1 MNLQGKTALVT
12 GGAVRVGRALTL
24 ALARSGANVV
34 VHYNSSAGPAEE
46 TAAEARAL
54 GVEALIVQA
63 DLGNPEAVAG
73 LVRAV
78 EATFGGV
85 DILVNSASPF
95 VRKQL
100 HETTL
105 ADWHFVL
112 GALLDGP
119 FLLAQAFAPG
129 MTRLADQPT
138 ARGEGVIVNILDQSA
153 FAPFPSHLA
162 HSVGKHGLLGLTR
175 NLAVALAPSV
185 RVNAIAPGPVL
196 PPPGYTPEQND
207 RIAEKTLLQRWGSPD
222 DVVKALLYLI
232 DADYV
237 TGDVLFV
244 DGGERWK

>member
-12 GGAVRVGRALTL
+12 GGAVRVGRALAL
-24 ALARSGANVV
+24 ALARGGANVI
-34 VHYNSSAGPAEE
+34 VHYNSSVGPAEE
-46 TAAEARAL
+46 TAAEARVL
-54 GVEALIVQA
+54 GVEALPVQA
-63 DLGNPEAVAG
+63 DIGDPQAVAG

-85 DILVNSASPF
+85 DVLVNSASPF
-95 VRKQL
+95 VRKGF

-119 FLLAQAFAPG
+119 FLLSQAFAPG
-129 MTRLADQPT
+129 MTAHGAGL
-138 ARGEGVIVNILDQSA
+138 IVNILDQSA
-153 FAPFPSHLA
+153 FTPFPSHLA

-196 PPPGYTPEQND
+196 PPPDYTPEQND

>member
-12 GGAVRVGRALTL
+12 GGAVRVGRAMTL
-24 ALARSGANVV
+24 ALARCGANVV
-34 VHYNSSAGPAEE
+34 VHYNSSAGPAEA
-46 TAAEARAL
+46 TVAEARAL
-54 GVEALIVQA
+54 GVQALPVAANLA
-63 DLGNPEAVAG
+63 DPEAVTG
-73 LVRAV
+73 LVQAV

-95 VRKQL
+95 VRKGLQ
-100 HETTL
+100 ETTL

-119 FLLAQAFAPG
+119 FLLSQVFAPG
-129 MTRLADQPT
+129 MT
-138 ARGEGVIVNILDQSA
+138 ARGAGVIINILDQAA
-153 FAPFPSHLA
+153 FGPFPAYLA

-185 RVNAIAPGPVL
+185 RVNAIVPGPVL
-196 PPPGYTPEQND
+196 PPPDYTPEQNA

-222 DVVKALLYLI
+222 DVVKALLYFV

>member
-1 MNLQGKTALVT
+1 MNPQGKTALVT
-12 GGAVRVGRALTL
+12 GGAVRVGRAMTL
-24 ALARSGANVV
+24 ALARRGANVV

-54 GVEALIVQA
+54 GGKALTVQA
-63 DLGNPEAVAG
+63 DLGDPAAVAG

-78 EATFGGV
+78 ETAFGGV

-129 MTRLADQPT
+129 MV
-138 ARGEGVIVNILDQSA
+138 ARGEGVIVNILDQAA

-175 NLAVALAPSV
+175 NLAVALAPAV

-196 PPPGYTPEQND
+196 PPPDYTSEQND
-207 RIAEKTLLQRWGSPD
+207 RIAAKTLLQRWGSPD

>member
-1 MNLQGKTALVT
+1 MEIQLAGENALVT
-12 GGAVRVGRALTL
+12 GGATGIGRACAETL
-24 ALARSGANVV
+24 ARAGARVAVVDINRPGAE
-34 VHYNSSAGPAEE
+34 A
-46 TAAEARAL
+46 AAEAIGGLAF
-54 GVEALIVQA
+54 AC
-63 DLGNPEAVAG
+63 DLGDPPAVA
-73 LVRAV
+73 RMAAEV
-78 EATFGGV
+78 EQALGGV

-105 ADWHFVL
+105 ADWNFVL
-112 GALLDGP
+112 GALLEGP
-119 FLLAQAFAPG
+119 FLFAQAFAPG
-129 MTRLADQPT
+129 MT
-138 ARGEGVIVNILDQSA
+138 ARGEGVIVNILDQAA
-153 FAPFPSHLA
+153 FGPFPAYLA

-196 PPPGYTPEQND
+196 PPPDYTPEQNN
-207 RIAEKTLLQRWGSPD
+207 RIAAKTLLQRWGSPD

>member
-1 MNLQGKTALVT
+1 MNPQGKTALVT
-12 GGAVRVGRALTL
+12 GGAVRVGRAMTL

-46 TAAEARAL
+46 TAAAARAL

-63 DLGNPEAVAG
+63 DLGDPEAVAG

-95 VRKQL
+95 IRKGL

-129 MTRLADQPT
+129 MA
-138 ARGEGVIVNILDQSA
+138 ARGSGLIVNILDQAA
-153 FAPFPSHLA
+153 FAPSPAYLA
-162 HSVGKHGLLGLTR
+162 HGVGKHGLLGLTR

-207 RIAEKTLLQRWGSPD
+207 RIAAKTLLQRWGSPD

>member
-24 ALARSGANVV
+24 ALARGGANVV

-63 DLGNPEAVAG
+63 DLGDPEAVAG

-95 VRKQL
+95 VRKPL

-129 MTRLADQPT
+129 MV
-138 ARGEGVIVNILDQSA
+138 ARGDGVIVNILDQAA
-153 FAPFPSHLA
+153 FAPYPAYLA

-196 PPPGYTPEQND
+196 PPPGYTPEQNA

>member
-1 MNLQGKTALVT
+1 MNPQGKTALVT
-12 GGAVRVGRALTL
+12 GGAVRVGRAMTL

-63 DLGNPEAVAG
+63 DLGDPEAVAG

-129 MTRLADQPT
+129 MTT
-138 ARGEGVIVNILDQSA
+138 RGEGVIVNILDQAA
-153 FAPFPSHLA
+153 FAPFPAYLA

>member
-1 MNLQGKTALVT
+1 MDPQGKIAMVT

-24 ALARSGANVV
+24 ALARCGANVV

-46 TAAEARAL
+46 TAAEARVL
-54 GVEALIVQA
+54 GVDALTVQA
-63 DLGNPEAVAG
+63 DIGNPEAVAG
-73 LVRAV
+73 LVRTV

-95 VRKQL
+95 VRGQL
-100 HETTL
+100 HNTTL
-105 ADWHFVL
+105 EQWRFVL

-119 FLLAQAFAPG
+119 FLLCQAFAPY
-129 MTRLADQPT
+129 MIE
-138 ARGEGVIVNILDQSA
+138 RGAGLIVNILDRSA
-153 FAPFPSHLA
+153 FTPFPAHLA

-175 NLAVALAPSV
+175 SLAIELGPAV
-185 RVNAIAPGPVL
+185 RVNAIVPGPVL
-196 PPPGYTPEQND
+196 PPPGYSPEQNE
-207 RIAEKTLLQRWGSPD
+207 RIAQGTLLQRWGSPD
-222 DVVKALLYLI
+222 DVAKALLYFI

>member
-1 MNLQGKTALVT
+1 MNPQGKTALVT
-12 GGAVRVGRALTL
+12 GGAVRVGRAMTL

-46 TAAEARAL
+46 TAAAARAL

-63 DLGNPEAVAG
+63 DLGDPEAVAW

-78 EATFGGV
+78 EATFGGA

-95 VRKQL
+95 IRKGL

-112 GALLDGP
+112 GALLHGP

-129 MTRLADQPT
+129 MTT
-138 ARGEGVIVNILDQSA
+138 RGSGLIVNILDQAA
-153 FAPFPSHLA
+153 FAPSPSHLA

-207 RIAEKTLLQRWGSPD
+207 RIAAKTLLQRWGSPD

>member
-1 MNLQGKTALVT
+1 MDPRGKTALVT

-24 ALARSGANVV
+24 ALARSGTNVI

-46 TAAEARAL
+46 TAAEARAS
-54 GVEALIVQA
+54 GVSALIVQA
-63 DLGNPEAVAG
+63 DIGDPEAVAG

-78 EATFGGV
+78 ETTFGGV

-95 VRKQL
+95 IRGQL
-100 HETTL
+100 HDTTL
-105 ADWHFVL
+105 EQWHFVL

-119 FLLAQAFAPG
+119 FLLCQAFAPG
-129 MTRLADQPT
+129 MIE
-138 ARGEGVIVNILDQSA
+138 RGAGVIVNILDRAA
-153 FAPFPSHLA
+153 FTPFPAHLA

-175 NLAVALAPSV
+175 SLAIELGPAL

-196 PPPGYTPEQND
+196 PPPGYTPEHND
-207 RIAEKTLLQRWGSPD
+207 RIAQGTLLQRWGSPD
-222 DVVKALLYLI
+222 DVAKALLYLI

-244 DGGERWK
+244 DGGEQWR

>member
-1 MNLQGKTALVT
+1 MNPQGKTALVT
-12 GGAVRVGRALTL
+12 GGAVRVGRAMTL

-46 TAAEARAL
+46 TAAAARAL

-63 DLGNPEAVAG
+63 DIGDPEAVAG

-119 FLLAQAFAPG
+119 FLLAQAYAPG
-129 MTRLADQPT
+129 MM
-138 ARGEGVIVNILDQSA
+138 ARGAGVIVNILDQAA
-153 FAPFPSHLA
+153 FAPSPAYLA

-207 RIAEKTLLQRWGSPD
+207 RIADKTLLQRWGSPD

>member
-1 MNLQGKTALVT
+1 MNPQGKTALVT

-24 ALARSGANVV
+24 ALARCGANVV
-34 VHYNSSAGPAEE
+34 VHYNNSAGPAEE

-54 GVEALIVQA
+54 GVAALTVQA
-63 DLGNPEAVAG
+63 DIGDPQGIESMVRVIEAK
-73 LVRAV
+73 
-78 EATFGGV
+78 FGGV

-95 VRKQL
+95 IRKGL

-119 FLLAQAFAPG
+119 FLLSQAFAPG
-129 MTRLADQPT
+129 MT
-138 ARGEGVIVNILDQSA
+138 ARGAGLIVNILDQAA
-153 FAPFPSHLA
+153 FGPFPSYLA

-196 PPPGYTPEQND
+196 PPPGYTVEQND

-232 DADYV
+232 DAEYV

>member
-1 MNLQGKTALVT
+1 M
-12 GGAVRVGRALTL
+12 
-24 ALARSGANVV
+24 
-34 VHYNSSAGPAEE
+34 
-46 TAAEARAL
+46 
-54 GVEALIVQA
+54 QA
-63 DLGNPEAVAG
+63 DIGDPEAVAG
-73 LVRAV
+73 LVRTV

-95 VRKQL
+95 VRKGL
-100 HETTL
+100 LETTL

-119 FLLAQAFAPG
+119 FLLSQAFAPG
-129 MTRLADQPT
+129 MS
-138 ARGEGVIVNILDQSA
+138 ARGAGVIVNILDQAA

-196 PPPGYTPEQND
+196 PPPDYTPEQNE
-207 RIAEKTLLQRWGSPD
+207 RIAGKTLLQRWGSPD
-222 DVVKALLYLI
+222 DVVQALLYLI

>member
-1 MNLQGKTALVT
+1 MDPQGKTALVT

-34 VHYNSSAGPAEE
+34 VHYNNSAGPAEE

-54 GVEALIVQA
+54 GVEALSVQA
-63 DLGNPEAVAG
+63 DIGDPDAIAG
-73 LVRAV
+73 LVRTV
-78 EATFGGV
+78 EAAFGGV

-105 ADWHFVL
+105 EDWHFVL

-119 FLLAQAFAPG
+119 FLLSQAFAPG
-129 MTRLADQPT
+129 MI
-138 ARGEGVIVNILDQSA
+138 ARGDGLIVNILDRAA
-153 FAPFPSHLA
+153 FAPSPSYLA

-196 PPPGYTPEQND
+196 PPPDYAPEQNE
-207 RIAEKTLLQRWGSPD
+207 RIAQGTLLQRWGSPD
-222 DVVKALLYLI
+222 DVVRALRYLI

>member
-1 MNLQGKTALVT
+1 MNPQGKTALVT
-12 GGAVRVGRALTL
+12 GGAVRVGRAMTL

-63 DLGNPEAVAG
+63 DLSNPEAVAG
-73 LVRAV
+73 LVCAV
-78 EATFGGV
+78 ETTFGGV

-95 VRKQL
+95 VRKAL

-105 ADWHFVL
+105 EDWHFVL

-129 MTRLADQPT
+129 MM
-138 ARGEGVIVNILDQSA
+138 ARGAGEVGNTNLIVNILDQAA
-153 FAPFPSHLA
+153 FAPFPAYLA

-185 RVNAIAPGPVL
+185 RVNAIVPGPVL
-196 PPPGYTPEQND
+196 PPPDYTPEQNA
-207 RIAEKTLLQRWGSPD
+207 RIAEKTPLKRWGTPD
-222 DVVKALLYLI
+222 DVVKALLYFV

-244 DGGERWK
+244 DGGERWL

>member
-1 MNLQGKTALVT
+1 MDPRGKTALVT

-24 ALARSGANVV
+24 ALARSGANVI

-54 GVEALIVQA
+54 GVKAISVAANLA
-63 DLGNPEAVAG
+63 DPDAVGA
-73 LVRAV
+73 LVRTV
-78 EATFGGV
+78 ETFGGV

-95 VRKQL
+95 VRKALQ
-100 HETTL
+100 ETTL
-105 ADWHFVL
+105 EDWHFVL
-112 GALLDGP
+112 GALLDGS
-119 FLLAQAFAPG
+119 FLLSQALAPR
-129 MTRLADQPT
+129 MI
-138 ARGEGVIVNILDQSA
+138 ARGAGVIVNILDQSA
-153 FAPFPSHLA
+153 FAPSPAYLA

-185 RVNAIAPGPVL
+185 RVNAIVPGPVL
-196 PPPGYTPEQND
+196 PPPGYTPEQNE
-207 RIAEKTLLQRWGSPD
+207 RIAQNTLLQRWGSPD

>member
-1 MNLQGKTALVT
+1 MNPQGKTALVT

-46 TAAEARAL
+46 TTAAARAL

-63 DLGNPEAVAG
+63 DLGDPEAIAG

-129 MTRLADQPT
+129 MA
-138 ARGEGVIVNILDQSA
+138 ARGAGLIVNILDQAA
-153 FAPFPSHLA
+153 FGPFPAYLA

-196 PPPGYTPEQND
+196 PPPDYTPEQND
-207 RIAEKTLLQRWGSPD
+207 RIAAKTLLQRWGSPD
-222 DVVKALLYLI
+222 DVVRALLYLI

>member
-1 MNLQGKTALVT
+1 MNPQGKTALVT
-12 GGAVRVGRALTL
+12 GGAVRVGRAMTLTL
-24 ALARSGANVV
+24 ARNGANVV

-46 TAAEARAL
+46 TAAAARAL
-54 GVEALIVQA
+54 GVEAQIVQA
-63 DLGNPEAVAG
+63 DIGDPEAVAG
-73 LVRAV
+73 LVHAV

-119 FLLAQAFAPG
+119 FLLAQAFSPG
-129 MTRLADQPT
+129 MI
-138 ARGEGVIVNILDQSA
+138 ARGAGLIVNILDQAA
-153 FAPFPSHLA
+153 FGPFPAYLA

-196 PPPGYTPEQND
+196 PPPDYTPEQND
-207 RIAEKTLLQRWGSPD
+207 RIAARTLLQRWGSPD

>member
-1 MNLQGKTALVT
+1 MNPQGKTALVT

-34 VHYNSSAGPAEE
+34 VHYNSSARPAEE

-54 GVEALIVQA
+54 GVETLIVQA
-63 DLGNPEAVAG
+63 DLGDPEAVTG

-105 ADWHFVL
+105 VDWHFVL

-129 MTRLADQPT
+129 MA
-138 ARGEGVIVNILDQSA
+138 ARGEGVIVNILDQAA
-153 FAPFPSHLA
+153 FGPFPSHLA

-175 NLAVALAPSV
+175 NLAMALAPNV

-196 PPPGYTPEQND
+196 PPPGYMLEQND
-207 RIAEKTLLQRWGSPD
+207 RIAAKTLLQRWGSPD

>member
-12 GGAVRVGRALTL
+12 GGAVRVGRAMTL
-24 ALARSGANVV
+24 ALARGGANVV
-34 VHYNSSAGPAEE
+34 IHYNSSAGPAEE
-46 TAAEARAL
+46 AVAEAHAL
-54 GVEALIVQA
+54 GVEALPVAANLA
-63 DLGNPEAVAG
+63 DPDAVGALIG
-73 LVRAV
+73 AV
-78 EATFGGV
+78 EAAFGGV

-95 VRKQL
+95 VRKAL

-105 ADWHFVL
+105 DDWHFVL
-112 GALLDGP
+112 GALLDGA
-119 FLLAQAFAPG
+119 FLLSQAFAPG
-129 MTRLADQPT
+129 MI
-138 ARGEGVIVNILDQSA
+138 ARGDGVIVNILDQSA
-153 FAPFPSHLA
+153 FAPSPAYLA

-175 NLAVALAPSV
+175 NLAVALAPAV

-196 PPPGYTPEQND
+196 PPPDYTPEQNV
-207 RIAEKTLLQRWGSPD
+207 RIAARTLLQRWGSPD

>member
-1 MNLQGKTALVT
+1 MNPQGKTAMVT

-24 ALARSGANVV
+24 ALARCGANVV
-34 VHYNSSAGPAEE
+34 VHYNSSAGPAKE
-46 TAAEARAL
+46 TIAEARAL
-54 GVEALIVQA
+54 GVEALSVA
-63 DLGNPEAVAG
+63 ANLGDPEAVAG

-78 EATFGGV
+78 EGAFGGV

-95 VRKQL
+95 IRGQL
-100 HETTL
+100 HDTTL
-105 ADWHFVL
+105 EQWHFVL

-119 FLLAQAFAPG
+119 FLLCQAFAPRMIEQG
-129 MTRLADQPT
+129 AGL
-138 ARGEGVIVNILDQSA
+138 IVNILDRSA
-153 FAPFPSHLA
+153 FTPFPAHLA

-175 NLAVALAPSV
+175 SLAIELGPAV

-196 PPPGYTPEQND
+196 PPPGYSPEQKD
-207 RIAEKTLLQRWGSPD
+207 RIAEGTLLRRWGAPD
-222 DVVKALLYLI
+222 DVVRALLYFV

>member
-1 MNLQGKTALVT
+1 MNPQGKIAMVT

-24 ALARSGANVV
+24 ALARCGANVV
-34 VHYNSSAGPAEE
+34 VHYNRSAGPAEA

-54 GVEALIVQA
+54 GVQALPVAANLA
-63 DLGNPEAVAG
+63 DPEAVTG
-73 LVRAV
+73 LVQAV

-95 VRKQL
+95 VRKGL

-119 FLLAQAFAPG
+119 FLLSQALTPR
-129 MTRLADQPT
+129 MME
-138 ARGEGVIVNILDQSA
+138 RGVGLIVNILDQAA
-153 FAPFPSHLA
+153 FAPFPAYLA

-196 PPPGYTPEQND
+196 PPPDYTPEQND
-207 RIAEKTLLQRWGSPD
+207 RIAAKTLLQRWGSPED
-222 DVVKALLYLI
+222 IVKALLYFI

>member
-1 MNLQGKTALVT
+1 MKPQGKTAMVT

-24 ALARSGANVV
+24 ALARCGANVV
-34 VHYNSSAGPAEE
+34 VHYNSSAGAAKE

-54 GVEALIVQA
+54 GVEALSVA
-63 DLGNPEAVAG
+63 ANLGDPEAVAG
-73 LVRAV
+73 LVRTV
-78 EATFGGV
+78 EGTFGGV

-95 VRKQL
+95 IRGQL
-100 HETTL
+100 RDTTL
-105 ADWHFVL
+105 AQWHFVL

-119 FLLAQAFAPG
+119 FLLCQAFAPRMIERAAG
-129 MTRLADQPT
+129 L
-138 ARGEGVIVNILDQSA
+138 IVNILDRSA
-153 FAPFPSHLA
+153 FTPFPAHLA

-175 NLAVALAPSV
+175 SLAIELGPAV

-196 PPPGYTPEQND
+196 PPPGYSPEQKE
-207 RIAEKTLLQRWGSPD
+207 RIAKGTLLQRWGAPD
-222 DVVKALLYLI
+222 DVVKALLYFV

>member
-1 MNLQGKTALVT
+1 MNPQGKTALVT

-46 TAAEARAL
+46 TAAAARAL

-63 DLGNPEAVAG
+63 DLGDPEAIAG

-129 MTRLADQPT
+129 MA
-138 ARGEGVIVNILDQSA
+138 ARGAGLIVNILDQAA
-153 FAPFPSHLA
+153 FGPFPAYLA

-196 PPPGYTPEQND
+196 PPPDYTPEQND
-207 RIAEKTLLQRWGSPD
+207 RIAAKTLLQRWGSPD
-222 DVVKALLYLI
+222 DVVRALLYLI

>member
-1 MNLQGKTALVT
+1 MNPQGKTALVT
-12 GGAVRVGRALTL
+12 GGAVRVGRAMTL

-54 GVEALIVQA
+54 GVEAQIVQA
-63 DLGNPEAVAG
+63 DIGDPEAVAG

-119 FLLAQAFAPG
+119 FLLAQAFASG
-129 MTRLADQPT
+129 MI
-138 ARGEGVIVNILDQSA
+138 ARGSGLIVNILDQAA
-153 FAPFPSHLA
+153 FTPFPSHLA

-196 PPPGYTPEQND
+196 PPPDYVPEQND
-207 RIAEKTLLQRWGSPD
+207 RIAAKTLLQRWGSPD
-222 DVVKALLYLI
+222 DVVRALLYLI